1 MKMKG
6 VAPGP
11 SRNHPLKLVESA
23 CERSFPKPV
32 EPGREERAARVETP
46 ETRSVNPNPRSPDTP
61 TMTSTRPTR
70 RCSQVG
76 LKWSAKE
83 SEGSYSYAGVPCGV
97 KNRAMTTSP
106 PRTISTTVPEGCS
119 HATYRGSSTS
129 TRKGVP
135 QARVPASS

>member
-1 MKMKG
+1 MS
-6 VAPGP
+6 VLSPSRSSQHVSALFPSRLSQHVSASERL
-11 SRNHPLKLVESA
+11 SRNH
-23 CERSFPKPV
+23 RQPKSRPR
-32 EPGREERAARVETP
+32 PG
-46 ETRSVNPNPRSPDTP
+46 SPDTP
-61 TMTSTRPTR
+61 KLASTRSTR
-70 RCSQVG
+70 CCSQVG
-76 LKWSAKE
+76 LEWSAKE